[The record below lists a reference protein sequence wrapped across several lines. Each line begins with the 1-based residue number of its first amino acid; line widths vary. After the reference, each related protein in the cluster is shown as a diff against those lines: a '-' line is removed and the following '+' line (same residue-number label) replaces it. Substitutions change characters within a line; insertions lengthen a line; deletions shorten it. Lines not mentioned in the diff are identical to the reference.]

1 MIPIIRTIRT
11 IRITRMTRT
20 IPTSREAAEAVAAEA
35 VAHAEAGAEALD
47 REIPL
52 MITRPMPLARKDSG
66 KALAQM
72 EDSGPLS

>member
-11 IRITRMTRT
+11 TRT
-20 IPTSREAAEAVAAEA
+20 TRTTPTGREAVEAVGAA
-35 VAHAEAGAEALD
+35 AHAEAGAEALD

-52 MITRPMPLARKDSG
+52 MITRPTPLARKDSG

-72 EDSGPLS
+72 GDSGPLS